1 MRAATRQAAGR
12 GTGGPPPGEIRALTG
27 LRALAATWVVVLHF
41 SNNPGSTWV
50 PVLEPVRPLIVS
62 GWLGVDL
69 FFVLSGF
76 VLTYTYLGTIGRRAG
91 VRSTA
96 AFYWNRLSRVWP
108 TWTVVVLA
116 FMAWLT
122 LKHLTVGGLHV
133 HEEVQ
138 PQVDVVHL
146 LAQVFMVQQWS
157 QPMVSGSTFPGPGW
171 SLSAEWLAYLVFPV
185 VVLGLHR
192 IRRLPV
198 AVLGA
203 GAVLALLPFAWIAA
217 TDATH
222 EYAWAW
228 LLRIAGA
235 FVAGSLTALCV
246 RRIRPTEQ
254 VRRGA
259 SVVAAVALVWIG
271 VVVWWSAARA
281 GDHAGVA
288 VLAFPVLVGALA
300 FADRGPARLLGTP
313 WMVTGGRISFALY
326 LVHLFVFEVWWTA
339 MDVVPHLQPD
349 SVLASLGAPLV
360 LVAPFPLAWATW
372 RYVEEPARLYM
383 RRYAPGTAPARAAR
397 PVLHERAQHAGGRVP
412 ELTLPL
418 QRVPVTAEATRPGP
432 ASG

>member
-12 GTGGPPPGEIRALTG
+12 ETGGPPPGEIRALTG

-41 SNNPGSTWV
+41 SNNPGSTWA
-50 PVLEPVRPLIVS
+50 PVLEPVRPLIMS

-76 VLTYTYLGTIGRRAG
+76 VLTHTYLTKIGPRAG
-91 VRSTA
+91 VRSAA

-108 TWTVVVLA
+108 TWIVVVVA
-116 FMAWLT
+116 FTAWLT

-133 HEEVQ
+133 HEADQ
-138 PQVDVVHL
+138 PHVDVVHL
-146 LAQVFMVQQWS
+146 LAQVFMVQQWA

-171 SLSAEWLAYLVFPV
+171 SLSAEWLAYVVFPV
-185 VVLGLHR
+185 LVLGLYR
-192 IRRLPV
+192 LRRLPV

-246 RRIRPTEQ
+246 RRVQPTER

-259 SVVAAVALVWIG
+259 SIVAAVALVWIG
-271 VVVWWSAARA
+271 VVVWWSAARW
-281 GDHAGVA
+281 GDYAGVA

-300 FADRGPARLLGTP
+300 FADRGPARLLSTP

-349 SVLASLGAPLV
+349 STLASLGAPLV

-383 RRYAPGTAPARAAR
+383 RRYAPRTGPSRAAR
-397 PVLHERAQHAGGRVP
+397 PAVHERAENAGGRAP
-412 ELTLPL
+412 DLTMPL
-418 QRVPVTAEATRPGP
+418 QRVPVSDAAQPTLV
-432 ASG
+432 SG